1 MSANVDKQAVTLK
14 GSYTNDDSADF
25 TLFVKADSLRLD
37 YVNDLIPSDINA
49 KVIGGTAKNIALT
62 VSRNDNQF
70 DFEGAVDINN
80 LAADYQNDSISP
92 KPYEIRQ
99 GAAHVTFNG
108 TDIMVA
114 DGRVD
119 INDQQ
124 FFAHGNVDITDLA
137 EPNFNLTLR
146 GQDIQIESLIDKGI
160 TGSIGTVAHV
170 YGTATGTD
178 CKCYG

>member
-1 MSANVDKQAVTLK
+1 
-14 GSYTNDDSADF
+14 
-25 TLFVKADSLRLD
+25 
-37 YVNDLIPSDINA
+37 
-49 KVIGGTAKNIALT
+49 
-62 VSRNDNQF
+62 
-70 DFEGAVDINN
+70 
-80 LAADYQNDSISP
+80 
-92 KPYEIRQ
+92 
-99 GAAHVTFNG
+99 
-108 TDIMVA
+108 MVA

-170 YGTATGTD
+170 YGTATAPIVNATVEASNVNYEGYILE
-178 CKCYG
+178 KRLGNLSVSE